1 MSVFFDKV
9 AQRLD
14 KLDAAD
20 RRRQFRQLADEIGFF
35 ESVFDTLKEGVIVA
49 SPTCTVWSALS
60 GLTVTWTSSVATVYS
75 SAQTNSALAGKVP
88 SSLGTK
94 VNSTV
99 AVP

>member
-35 ESVFDTLKEGVIVA
+35 ESVFDTLKEGVLV
-49 SPTCTVWSALS
+49 V
-60 GLTVTWTSSVATVYS
+60 S
-75 SAQTNSALAGKVP
+75 SAGDLLYA
-88 SSLGTK
+88 
-94 VNSTV
+94 NST
-99 AVP
+99 AEALTGCPCSKTRGKPIRKTIPGWD